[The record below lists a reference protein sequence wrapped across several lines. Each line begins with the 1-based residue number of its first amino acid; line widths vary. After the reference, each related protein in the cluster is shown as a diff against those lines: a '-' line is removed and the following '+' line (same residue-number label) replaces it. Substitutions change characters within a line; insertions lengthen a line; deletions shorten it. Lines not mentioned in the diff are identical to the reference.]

1 MSLDIQLPLQ
11 YPTYKDNFTV
21 TNGTLAKILVPALPA
36 GVMTAISGETALPDE
51 SAVRQRVFTG
61 GCRVIDATVA
71 STDSVA
77 KSMLLW
83 YGTYTSINAATSTVD
98 GVSAMTS
105 LVITTQNTLTRG
117 AGSYITDGWTVGDLV
132 MLFGSST
139 TANNGVLGIVTG
151 VTATVLTTN
160 GTVWTNETV
169 AANAQLYKVSRS
181 HRIGIPLSSGDTDAA
196 ANVKLVNNANDQSSD
211 TTGVYLGPNEA
222 LICGMVAAV
231 SALPAY
237 VSVTA
242 KVGRL

>member
-11 YPTYKDNFTV
+11 YPTYKQTFTV

-36 GVMTAISGETALPDE
+36 AVMTAVTGETALPDE

-61 GCRVIDATVA
+61 GCRVLDSTVA
-71 STDSVA
+71 STDGTA
-77 KSMLLW
+77 RSMLLW
-83 YGTYTSINAATSTVD
+83 YGAYTSVNAVSSTVD

-105 LVITTQNTLTRG
+105 LVIATQNTLTRG
-117 AGSYITDGWTVGDLV
+117 SGSYITDGWQVGDLA

-151 VTATVLTTN
+151 VTATALTTN

-169 AANAQLYKVSRS
+169 AANAQLYRVSRG
-181 HRIGIPLSSGDTDAA
+181 HQVAIPANSGNADATP
-196 ANVKLVNNANDQSSD
+196 NVKLVCSPNDQASD
-211 TTGVYLGPNEA
+211 TTGVFLGPNEA
-222 LICGMVAAV
+222 LLGSMVAAV

-237 VSVTA
+237 VSVTS